1 MEFLYMTKPFSSK
14 LHFTLLL
21 LINITLLSACHSGD
35 LSKENRLSTSV
46 NLSDAPLEINI
57 LETGKSDCIVIKVED
72 KTVMIDT
79 GLDQNGEKI
88 ADFLEKEQIDVIDY
102 LIISHLDKDHIGGAE
117 TILDE
122 VAVSKVIQP
131 NYTRDTKQYKQYT
144 EALKDHELNPI
155 YLANDMTFKLNDAT
169 FIISP
174 PLQEE
179 YELSNDYSLIT
190 SVSYGN
196 QSFLFAGDA
205 ESIRLSEFLATS
217 PLHYTL
223 LKLPH
228 HGRYSEKLDELL
240 TAISPTYGII
250 TCSEEEYADTEVLE
264 LLAKHHVQT
273 LMTSDGPIVIR
284 SDGKNI
290 SVHQQLKTIISF
302 KQKGD

>member
-1 MEFLYMTKPFSSK
+1 MTKTSSSK

-179 YELSNDYSLIT
+179 YELSND
-190 SVSYGN
+190 
-196 QSFLFAGDA
+196 
-205 ESIRLSEFLATS
+205 
-217 PLHYTL
+217 
-223 LKLPH
+223 
-228 HGRYSEKLDELL
+228 
-240 TAISPTYGII
+240 
-250 TCSEEEYADTEVLE
+250 
-264 LLAKHHVQT
+264 
-273 LMTSDGPIVIR
+273 
-284 SDGKNI
+284 
-290 SVHQQLKTIISF
+290 
-302 KQKGD
+302 